1 MEAKFRNSMSLM
13 ALKTTLNYH
22 VLDCRENDKGNL
34 CAYFYAHKEDVD
46 KDKPLG
52 HCYVAHNA
60 EADLQNGNF
69 GGLQFCECSQ
79 DDGRTWIDIICPV
92 GENNYGKKGT
102 RKFVI
107 EL

>member
-13 ALKTTLNYH
+13 ALKESLDYH

-34 CAYFYAHKEDVD
+34 CAYFYKNKKDVD
-46 KDKPLG
+46 NNKPLG

-60 EADLQNGNF
+60 EKALQRGEF
-69 GGLQFCECSQ
+69 TELQFCECSQ

-92 GENNYGKKGT
+92 GDTNYGRKGT
-102 RKFVI
+102 RKFIV